1 MCTYLLICFNSLTA
15 LNEAFEAN
23 VEFLIFN
30 FVLLHLEPRAGADFG
45 FGASKDRK
53 RETNLFQLTRKLGT
67 ISVIEV
73 PRLELFLYQ
82 RSEIILNFVSYTR

>member
-45 FGASKDRK
+45 FGASKDRSRPKKARLRNK
-53 RETNLFQLTRKLGT
+53 RNKPIPINSGAGHN
-67 ISVIEV
+67 ISYGDST
-73 PRLELFLYQ
+73 PRTF
-82 RSEIILNFVSYTR
+82 FVSKL